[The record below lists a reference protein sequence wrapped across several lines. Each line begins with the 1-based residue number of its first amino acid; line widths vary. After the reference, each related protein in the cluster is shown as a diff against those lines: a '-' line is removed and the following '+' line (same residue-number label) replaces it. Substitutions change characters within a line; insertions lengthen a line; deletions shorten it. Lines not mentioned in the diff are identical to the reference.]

1 MPILKTEILGKTYDI
16 SFEEKEKEKL
26 LKLIENFNKR
36 LNEFPKDDR
45 VSSSAIIFLAALKAE
60 DEIEEIKKLQKKQDT
75 NTLGDTKKT
84 IDKLNNEI
92 ITLKDEISTLSLSSN
107 DQIKDNVEILNEIDF
122 LTNKIQFMQKKL
134 KNSI

>member
-1 MPILKTEILGKTYDI
+1 MI
-16 SFEEKEKEKL
+16 F
-26 LKLIENFNKR
+26 
-36 LNEFPKDDR
+36 
-45 VSSSAIIFLAALKAE
+45 FLAALKAE

-107 DQIKDNVEILNEIDF
+107 DQIKDNVEILKEIEF